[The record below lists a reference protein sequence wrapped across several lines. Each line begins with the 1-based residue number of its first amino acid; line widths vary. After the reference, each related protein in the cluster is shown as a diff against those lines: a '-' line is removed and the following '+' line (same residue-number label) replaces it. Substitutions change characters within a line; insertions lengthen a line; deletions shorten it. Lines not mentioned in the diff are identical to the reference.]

1 MLVGVVAVLVGT
13 GTDRFSDN
21 GRRLEDIAIDAARQA
36 LVTIGDRASVG
47 FAPTPPYTR
56 TGTCATVGSI
66 EFGPSVSAGAAMMRR
81 LEAEQAFGGGRGP
94 PNVDGTLRLAADT
107 MVQRGTPG
115 DQGFIVLID
124 RGWGSCTA
132 GGRGATETITAFR
145 RDPGYRVLVLGVHTG
160 NAINDYQ
167 FSQFL
172 DRYAP
177 AGGLAETPPSPF
189 SWIGAEDIPRMRR
202 RLQRDILRSWWCIRR
217 PAEPVVDAP
226 CLQLRGSDG
235 RAVPR
240 DDAGANGWRWRDGA
254 TDTLEINGPAC
265 DGLAADGIETRL
277 VRTRCDS

>member
-1 MLVGVVAVLVGT
+1 
-13 GTDRFSDN
+13 
-21 GRRLEDIAIDAARQA
+21 
-36 LVTIGDRASVG
+36 
-47 FAPTPPYTR
+47 
-56 TGTCATVGSI
+56 VGSI